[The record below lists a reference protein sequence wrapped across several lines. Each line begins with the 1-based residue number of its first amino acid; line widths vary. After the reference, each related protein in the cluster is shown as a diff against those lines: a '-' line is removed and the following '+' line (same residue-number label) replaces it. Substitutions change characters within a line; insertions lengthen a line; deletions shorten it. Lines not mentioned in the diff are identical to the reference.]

1 MFNHLWVIH
10 HSSVLVERD
19 SFKFKIIGDIQE
31 YSQDFKNTNKL
42 NDT

>member
-19 SFKFKIIGDIQE
+19 SFKFKIIVIYKDIHKILKIQM
-31 YSQDFKNTNKL
+31 N
-42 NDT
+42 